1 MDNID
6 KVSSL
11 NYAFKTVD
19 GSFLINQRP
28 LAIWKV
34 IVDRVYGEADK
45 DTTWTFEPNDADKK
59 RGLAIFDAKY
69 QTTTT
74 PDDIIDFM
82 PKVVV
87 KPVAADNTLHA
98 GSYNDTLHIK
108 VVTEDKS
115 IQPPFRQ
122 RTVTIS

>member
-1 MDNID
+1 MYKRQGKKATEKTEVNLKREKPNQKEDSLYAAKVDNID

-74 PDDIIDFM
+74 
-82 PKVVV
+82 V
-87 KPVAADNTLHA
+87 
-98 GSYNDTLHIK
+98 SYTHLDVSK
-108 VVTEDKS
+108 
-115 IQPPFRQ
+115 RQ
-122 RTVTIS
+122 MEVLSSR